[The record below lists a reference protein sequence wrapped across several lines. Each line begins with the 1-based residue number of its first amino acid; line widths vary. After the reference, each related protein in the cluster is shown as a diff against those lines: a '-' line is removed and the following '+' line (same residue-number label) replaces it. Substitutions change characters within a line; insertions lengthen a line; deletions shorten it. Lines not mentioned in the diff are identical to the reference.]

1 MTENRA
7 ILMDMVEKLFAD
19 LSAKSGPD
27 SCSDDAFDKD
37 WQALEGLG
45 LTRLMLPEEAGGFA
59 GNWEDTGP
67 VLKALG
73 AHGLALPLGE
83 NILAQYWLHSLGQDC
98 PEGIIQFAFAHS
110 EATDDLVVPNMQW
123 AAQTQWIMVLEPDQ
137 WSLRSAEILPE
148 QNDCGNTTRQRVTVK
163 CSKASAIAEGPLK
176 GGQHPYF
183 AEAALMRAC
192 QIAGA
197 IGTMLRMTISHA
209 LDRSQFGK
217 PLARFQAI
225 QHQLAI
231 LAEENAAASCAADS
245 ACQAAVAG
253 EAGFEM
259 AAAKYRASRAATIAA
274 DIAHQIHGAI
284 GFTREFSLHRFS
296 QPAQA
301 WAREYGN
308 EQHWVQWLGGF
319 ALAARPEPLWH
330 WLTAR
335 SDRVIAAEQGHHQA

>member
-1 MTENRA
+1 MNENRVM
-7 ILMDMVEKLFAD
+7 LMDMVEKLFTD
-19 LSAKSGPD
+19 LAVKNKLD
-27 SCSDDAFDKD
+27 SCSDNIFDKD
-37 WQALEGLG
+37 WKALQDLG
-45 LTRLMLPEEAGGFA
+45 LPRLMLAEEEGGFA

-83 NILAQYWLHSLGQDC
+83 NILVQHWLHRLDQTC
-98 PEGIIQFAFAHS
+98 PKGMVQFAFAPS
-110 EATDDLVVPNMQW
+110 DATNDLVLRNVRW
-123 AAQTQWIMVLEPDQ
+123 GAQTQWIMVFESDR
-137 WSLRSAEILPE
+137 WSLRPTEILPD
-148 QNDCGNTTRQRVTVK
+148 QSNRGNTSNQHATLR
-163 CSKASAIAEGPLK
+163 CSRDLAIADGPLALS
-176 GGQHPYF
+176 QESYF

-197 IGTMLRMTISHA
+197 VEAMSRMTINHA
-209 LDRSQFGK
+209 QERSQFGR
-217 PLARFQAI
+217 PLGRFQAI
-225 QHQLAI
+225 QHQLSV
-231 LAEENAAASCAADS
+231 LAEENAAVSCAVDS

-259 AAAKYRASRAATIAA
+259 AAAKYRANRAATIAA

-296 QPAQA
+296 QTAQA

-308 EQHWVQWLGGF
+308 EEYWAQWLGHF

-330 WLTAR
+330 WITAR
-335 SDRVIAAEQGHHQA
+335 SDRVIAAEQGHPA